1 MNFCYKKC
9 TTKSYP
15 FLVNDTTLPSDNPLH
30 FKTQF
35 LVRILEVIM
44 ETVDN
49 IKDQKTAKIL
59 ILLSGKID
67 KY

>member
-44 ETVDN
+44 ATVDN

-67 KY
+67 KH